1 MPPVPSGQGAGG
13 ETGEPAIPEDQGDD
27 GTPPAW
33 CPRRPVGIEE
43 AASKHLSTIQVS
55 GHRENQGPEW
65 KPRATP
71 LNFLQMV
78 TTKDPRPK
86 RARVVVDCKLT
97 LSKARSRRPCPVAQ
111 EGQLA
116 PLASFSCESDVFVAS
131 VKLKGLE
138 GSHNT
143 TRPTISCRH

>member
-1 MPPVPSGQGAGG
+1 MAF
-13 ETGEPAIPEDQGDD
+13 
-27 GTPPAW
+27 

-86 RARVVVDCKLT
+86 LARAVFDLKPAWREEL
-97 LSKARSRRPCPVAQ
+97 LKAKS
-111 EGQLA
+111 
-116 PLASFSCESDVFVAS
+116 ASEEQGAKID
-131 VKLKGLE
+131 
-138 GSHNT
+138 
-143 TRPTISCRH
+143 